1 MTGAPHGN
9 VCAAVLAACC
19 EVNVRAM
26 KERDQDNPAIARYT
40 EVARLLT
47 GNPNATA
54 EDGVAWVRET
64 VRLLGVGGLAS
75 LGLPEDQLDRA
86 TKGAMAAS
94 SMKGNPIVLT
104 YSEVHEI
111 LAASL

>member
-1 MTGAPHGN
+1 MEMKWLLATAGLVILLMFPLLPSGIAAPVGGMTGAPHGN

-26 KERDQDNPAIARYT
+26 KERDHNNPAIARYT

-54 EDGVAWVRET
+54 ECGCGESFTTQAD
-64 VRLLGVGGLAS
+64 LA
-75 LGLPEDQLDRA
+75 
-86 TKGAMAAS
+86 
-94 SMKGNPIVLT
+94 
-104 YSEVHEI
+104 
-111 LAASL
+111 